1 MSTTMS
7 TTSNRLQPGNYM
19 KVTPVRLFLSK
30 YFPNIE
36 TEANKLPKHIGE
48 YDVYFNTADLQKVM
62 DKNLFQELECEC
74 ITHMILTEK
83 C

>member
-48 YDVYFNTADLQKVM
+48 YDVYFNNADI
-62 DKNLFQELECEC
+62 KNVIYKKLFQELECEC